1 MTENFCYNQIGINH
15 ILKQFGD
22 AISNKQYKNPIPYD
36 TYRKI
41 RNGFKTIFISFDCG
55 DILVKA
61 ESTTLFHTSYK
72 DNGFG
77 QFFYDNYVSTTKTVE
92 TKTNIK
98 ENNLYDND
106 NDIGKKELM
115 DEIREWNGDLAY
127 RKAIQRNFWVGI
139 YYPNIYDNLEFIP
152 LP

>member
-1 MTENFCYNQIGINH
+1 MLFFIFVAIFVIG
-15 ILKQFGD
+15 LL
-22 AISNKQYKNPIPYD
+22 
-36 TYRKI
+36 T
-41 RNGFKTIFISFDCG
+41 TIFTDEWSDLHLAALCTLAVGVVLLVISVIGF
-55 DILVKA
+55 A
-61 ESTTLFHTSYK
+61 TSYIGTDASVAK
-72 DNGFG
+72 W
-77 QFFYDNYVSTTKTVE
+77 E
-92 TKTNIK
+92 TQYESLTYQL

-115 DEIREWNGDLAY
+115 DEIREWNENLAY

>member
-1 MTENFCYNQIGINH
+1 MAAIATDEWSDLHLAALCTLAVGVTLLVISAIG
-15 ILKQFGD
+15 F
-22 AISNKQYKNPIPYD
+22 A
-36 TYRKI
+36 
-41 RNGFKTIFISFDCG
+41 
-55 DILVKA
+55 
-61 ESTTLFHTSYK
+61 TSYIGADASVAK
-72 DNGFG
+72 W
-77 QFFYDNYVSTTKTVE
+77 E
-92 TKTNIK
+92 TQYESLTYQL

-139 YYPNIYDNLEFIP
+139 YYPNICDNLEFIP

>member
-1 MTENFCYNQIGINH
+1 MLFFIFVAIFVIGLLAVIFTDEWSDLH
-15 ILKQFGD
+15 LAALCTLAVGVTLLVIS
-22 AISNKQYKNPIPYD
+22 AI
-36 TYRKI
+36 
-41 RNGFKTIFISFDCG
+41 GF
-55 DILVKA
+55 A
-61 ESTTLFHTSYK
+61 TSYIGTDASIAK
-72 DNGFG
+72 W
-77 QFFYDNYVSTTKTVE
+77 E
-92 TKTNIK
+92 TQYESLTYQL

-115 DEIREWNGDLAY
+115 DEIREWNEDLAY

>member
-1 MTENFCYNQIGINH
+1 MLFFIFVAIFVIG
-15 ILKQFGD
+15 LL
-22 AISNKQYKNPIPYD
+22 
-36 TYRKI
+36 T
-41 RNGFKTIFISFDCG
+41 TIFTDEWSDLHLAALCTLAVGVVLLVISVIGF
-55 DILVKA
+55 A
-61 ESTTLFHTSYK
+61 TSYIGTDASVAK
-72 DNGFG
+72 W
-77 QFFYDNYVSTTKTVE
+77 E
-92 TKTNIK
+92 TQYESLTYQL

-115 DEIREWNGDLAY
+115 DEIREWNEDLAY

>member
-1 MTENFCYNQIGINH
+1 MLFFIFVAIFVIG
-15 ILKQFGD
+15 LL
-22 AISNKQYKNPIPYD
+22 AIIFTDEWSDLHLAALCTLAVGVTLLVISA
-36 TYRKI
+36 I
-41 RNGFKTIFISFDCG
+41 GF
-55 DILVKA
+55 A
-61 ESTTLFHTSYK
+61 TSYIGTDASIAK
-72 DNGFG
+72 W
-77 QFFYDNYVSTTKTVE
+77 E
-92 TKTNIK
+92 TQYESLTYQL

-115 DEIREWNGDLAY
+115 DEIREWNEDLAY